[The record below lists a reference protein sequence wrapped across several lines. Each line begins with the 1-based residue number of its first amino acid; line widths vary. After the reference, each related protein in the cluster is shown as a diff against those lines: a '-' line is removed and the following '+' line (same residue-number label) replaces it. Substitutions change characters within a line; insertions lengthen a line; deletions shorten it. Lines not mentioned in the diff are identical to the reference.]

1 MNLADEIRN
10 SFALPETFFTKNI
23 IPCLKSWGRVSII
36 CDNHI
41 SEVKSNA
48 IPTEYG
54 NSLEEW
60 GRKNGFNVSHI
71 YNSYGVRHIRISI

>member
-10 SFALPETFFTKNI
+10 TFTLPESFFNENV
-23 IPCLKSWGRVSII
+23 IPSLKSCGRVAII

-41 SEVKSNA
+41 SEVKRYA
-48 IPTEYG
+48 IPTQYG

-60 GRKNGFNVSHI
+60 ARKNGFNVSHI
-71 YNSYGVRHIRISI
+71 YNSYGVRYIRISI